1 MLDPAFFAATLGL
14 PFDLVKGFFDIS
26 LILRSGLPIDPAL
39 LWALCAEVKRLYFE
53 TAPWA
58 YMSPTL
64 HKVLDHFP
72 ALLEKLPPTLV
83 AAFIQ
88 SYSVEERIKRR
99 KKKDIPPEVE
109 SSHL

>member
-58 YMSPTL
+58 YI
-64 HKVLDHFP
+64 KVINVGSDTFGNPIFQKGL
-72 ALLEKLPPTLV
+72 
-83 AAFIQ
+83 Q
-88 SYSVEERIKRR
+88 N
-99 KKKDIPPEVE
+99 
-109 SSHL
+109 

>member
-72 ALLEKLPPTLV
+72 ALL
-83 AAFIQ
+83 
-88 SYSVEERIKRR
+88 
-99 KKKDIPPEVE
+99 
-109 SSHL
+109 

>member
-39 LWALCAEVKRLYFE
+39 LWVLCAEVKRLYFE

-83 AAFIQ
+83 AALLT
-88 SYSVEERIKRR
+88 EEGSEAANK
-99 KKKDIPPEVE
+99 VE
-109 SSHL
+109 SV

>member
-1 MLDPAFFAATLGL
+1 MKDPNFFADTLGL
-14 PFDLVKGFFDIS
+14 PRDLVIGFFDIS
-26 LILRSGLPIDPAL
+26 SILRCGLPVDPYS
-39 LWALCAEVKRLYFE
+39 LWVLCAEVKRLYFL

-83 AAFIQ
+83 AALLT
-88 SYSVEERIKRR
+88 EEGSEAANK
-99 KKKDIPPEVE
+99 VE
-109 SSHL
+109 SV